1 MNALVGY
8 TGFVGSH
15 LMREGMDFYNRKNL
29 KELSGKTYN
38 TLYCSALPAE
48 KWKVNMNPEEDR
60 SNMEVLMDALR
71 TVKCNTF
78 ILISTVDVYD
88 TSLPQC
94 EDPDLYP
101 VYYSNQPY
109 GKHRREFEE
118 WALQTF
124 KNVYV
129 FRLPAL
135 FGHGLKKNALYDMMH
150 KNQVEKLRD
159 HWIFHWYDLQW
170 LWNDI
175 EKHVKLQHRIVN
187 LVTPA
192 IELSTVQRL
201 FFPDLKLSSEST
213 PKVRYA
219 ITSKY
224 GYSHS
229 VEEVLVSMAAFI
241 RHNPRLLVSEV
252 GWSPHQDSVVYS
264 FLKSR
269 SIQLKEIVPS
279 KRNWDMSGYSNVYSA
294 QSILFGDTIQIFQ
307 EPERFLR
314 ILQSRLEKLASV
326 QTKIVVFG
334 CPRQRMY
341 AGEDAVSLFQK
352 VGDLCKE
359 YGITLCVENNARE
372 YGGNWLHTIADTV
385 EFVEQVNHPNIRANL
400 DVGSM
405 LMETETTVPDFHFIG
420 HVQVSFPKL
429 GSWEDSESLETILQ
443 QLKSYMG
450 YISLEMLNVDF
461 KNIERFI
468 AAVSQV

>member
-15 LMREGMDFYNRKNL
+15 LMRDGMDFYNRKNL
-29 KELSGKTYN
+29 KELSGKSYN
-38 TLYCSALPAE
+38 TVYCSALPAE
-48 KWKVNMNPEEDR
+48 KWKANLNPEEDR
-60 SNMEVLMDALR
+60 SNMALLMNALQD
-71 TVKCNTF
+71 VKCTTF
-78 ILISTVDVYD
+78 VLISTIDVYD

-94 EDPDLYP
+94 EDADIYP

-124 KNVYV
+124 ETVYI

-135 FGHGLKKNALYDMMH
+135 FGHGLKKNALYDMMN
-150 KNQVEKLRD
+150 KNQVEKLRG
-159 HWIFHWYDLQW
+159 HWIFHWYDVQW
-170 LWNDI
+170 LRNDI
-175 EKHVKLQHRIVN
+175 EKHIKLRHKIVN

-192 IELSTVQRL
+192 IQLSTIQKL
-201 FFPDLKLSSEST
+201 LFPDLKISPEST
-213 PKVRYA
+213 PSVRYA

-229 VEEVLVSMAAFI
+229 VEDVLVSMAAFI
-241 RHNPRLLVSEV
+241 RHTPRFLVSEV
-252 GWSPHQDSVVYS
+252 GWSPEKDSAVYS
-264 FLKSR
+264 FLKAR
-269 SIQLKEIVPS
+269 GIHMKEIVPS
-279 KRNWDMSGYSNVYSA
+279 KRDWDMSGYSNVYSA

-314 ILQSRLEKLASV
+314 ILQIRLEKLASV
-326 QTKIVVFG
+326 QTKVVVFG
-334 CPRQRMY
+334 CPRQRIY
-341 AGEDAVSLFQK
+341 SGEDAVSLFQRA
-352 VGDLCKE
+352 GHLCK
-359 YGITLCVENNARE
+359 YHGITLCIENNARE

-385 EFVEQVNHPNIRANL
+385 EFVKEVNHPNIRANL

-405 LMETETTVPDFHFIG
+405 LMENETTVPDFQHIG

-429 GSWEDSESLETILQ
+429 GDWEDSEALSTILH
-443 QLKSYMG
+443 QLNTYTG

-461 KNIERFI
+461 NNVETFI
-468 AAVSQV
+468 AAMSRV